1 MPHWEGIIDTASPAI
16 LKACNGDPQRVRE
29 TVMAEA
35 PVGANVRSLSWV
47 SGKDEARITVE
58 GPRAHEYLETL
69 EARDVVELVSTGER
83 SQQRGASSG
92 YRDEPT

>member
-16 LKACNGDPQRVRE
+16 LESCNGDPNRVRE

-35 PVGANVRSLSWV
+35 PAGANVRTLSWV

-58 GPRAHEYLETL
+58 GPRAAEYLKQL

-83 SQQRGASSG
+83 AQQRGASPG